1 MQERLKMR
9 PGLPAYDWWVTPPP
23 VLTSLYIFNVTN
35 SHQFLSGEDDM
46 LQLQEI
52 GPVVYLELLIH
63 KNVTFHPNGTLTY
76 VGHRELAFQPN
87 LTKVDINASLV
98 VPNLSVLGIA
108 SYLHDASFFTK
119 IGLSVLLRR
128 LRSEPFSH
136 VTVYDY
142 LWNYK
147 DPLLQ
152 VARNLAPFL
161 VPVNNIGVLQTM
173 YREKDDEVTVHIGPG
188 SDRRFFTMD
197 RYHGRPRFG
206 YWPDERCDT
215 VEGATEGVLYQ
226 QDIRRND
233 SLRYFR
239 KALCRVAPI
248 TYAGD
253 VLRDGVDAYRFELPD
268 NFFDRFEDPSTDCF
282 AGDPSAPLVSGLS
295 DCSPCFFN
303 FPLAASAP
311 HFMNGDPVLIDSVR
325 GMNPQRDKH
334 GSYIVVEPIT
344 GIPME
349 SCARIQSN
357 LVVRKL
363 SGISKKL
370 ERFSNISIPMFWAE
384 YHQKDLPWYIY
395 YFLYFVV
402 NILPDLQSW
411 ISFIMVTSG
420 IGMLIAGLTSAMCAP
435 EKRKNNSYKFLDLT
449 TSSSCSSSSSS

>member
-1 MQERLKMR
+1 
-9 PGLPAYDWWVTPPP
+9 
-23 VLTSLYIFNVTN
+23 
-35 SHQFLSGEDDM
+35 
-46 LQLQEI
+46 
-52 GPVVYLELLIH
+52 
-63 KNVTFHPNGTLTY
+63 
-76 VGHRELAFQPN
+76 
-87 LTKVDINASLV
+87 
-98 VPNLSVLGIA
+98 
-108 SYLHDASFFTK
+108 
-119 IGLSVLLRR
+119 
-128 LRSEPFSH
+128 
-136 VTVYDY
+136 
-142 LWNYK
+142 
-147 DPLLQ
+147 
-152 VARNLAPFL
+152 
-161 VPVNNIGVLQTM
+161 
-173 YREKDDEVTVHIGPG
+173 
-188 SDRRFFTMD
+188 
-197 RYHGRPRFG
+197 
-206 YWPDERCDT
+206 
-215 VEGATEGVLYQ
+215 
-226 QDIRRND
+226 
-233 SLRYFR
+233 
-239 KALCRVAPI
+239 
-248 TYAGD
+248 D

-303 FPLAASAP
+303 FPIAASAP

-344 GIPME
+344 GLPME

-384 YHQKDLPWYIY
+384 YYQKDLPWYIY

-420 IGMLIAGLTSAMCAP
+420 IGMLIAGLTSAMCAS